1 MIFIGHN
8 QSVGAMQ
15 LIVVCGVTVCAL
27 VLTLTAGA
35 PTMVVPERKP
45 AHALV
50 GTLVSLAFVGVGA
63 TAAVTAF
70 IEIAETLDV
79 PIGTVR
85 SRLHRARATI
95 REQVPSIARS
105 MGERD
110 GGE

>member
-1 MIFIGHN
+1 MH
-8 QSVGAMQ
+8 
-15 LIVVCGVTVCAL
+15 
-27 VLTLTAGA
+27 LTAVSTSSTPVA
-35 PTMVVPERKP
+35 EVREVTPDP
-45 AHALV
+45 ADDVAWAVDAQRYVAEEGIVDAIASLHPDIRETLYLYAL
-50 GTLVSLAFVGVGA
+50 GELTYA
-63 TAAVTAF
+63 
-70 IEIAETLDV
+70 EIAETLDV